1 MRANSCLG
9 AVVGILMLVPAFAD
23 GSKQV
28 KFQQGDGRIDVVIG
42 GKPFTTYYFSP
53 DLPRPFF
60 HPLRSAEGIVV
71 TRGYPMIPDVP
82 AEAKDRDHPHH
93 RSFWF
98 TFGDV
103 DGVDYWGDNAKIQ
116 GKIVHRSVDKMV
128 GGATQGVLSL
138 TMDWIDN
145 TGRKILVQKEEV
157 VFHGDDT
164 RRYMDLTIRVAP
176 TDHDVKF
183 NDTKEG
189 MFAVRVATPL
199 KEPNGGVITNSR
211 GATGEKA
218 CWGKPAEWV
227 DYSGQ
232 LEGTKLG
239 VTIMDHPGSFRHP
252 TTWHVRAY
260 GLFAANPFGL
270 RDFTGDKS
278 KDGGYVVP
286 KGKSILFRYR
296 VLIHPNDVS
305 GANIAKEYKNYLA
318 EVKKQGAP

>member
-1 MRANSCLG
+1 MRANTCLG
-9 AVVGILMLVPAFAD
+9 AVVAILLLVPALAD
-23 GSKQV
+23 GSKAV
-28 KFQQGDGRIDVVIG
+28 NFQKGDGRIDVLIG
-42 GKPFTTYYFSP
+42 GRPFTSYYFSP

-71 TRGYPMIPDVP
+71 TRGYPMIPDVL

-103 DGVDYWGDNAKIQ
+103 DGVDYWGENSKIP
-116 GKIVHRSVDKMV
+116 GKIVHRSVDKIV
-128 GGATQGVLSL
+128 GGASQGVLKL

-145 TGRKILVQKEEV
+145 TGRKVLVQNEEII
-157 VFHGDDT
+157 FHGDET
-164 RRYMDLTIRVAP
+164 RRYMDLTIQVAP
-176 TDHDVKF
+176 TDHDVRF

-211 GATGEKA
+211 GAAGEKN

-232 LEGTKLG
+232 LEGAKVG
-239 VTIMDHPGSFRHP
+239 VTIMDHPNSFRHP

-270 RDFTGDKS
+270 RDFTGDKAA
-278 KDGGYVVP
+278 DGSHRLEP
-286 KGKSILFRYR
+286 GKHLVLRYR
-296 VLIHPNDVS
+296 VLVHPGS
-305 GANIAKEYKNYLA
+305 TAEANIAAEYQRYLQ
-318 EVKKQGAP
+318 EVK